1 MSNSVLSIR
10 IGKKYVKICELQ
22 YASNNKSVYVNRI
35 LKAKIPEGVVEDGFI
50 MDFFAAETFFNSIIK
65 ENKMTATDAIFSISS
80 GKIATK
86 EITTP
91 IMKEKQLVEMIHAN
105 ASEYFPIYLDD
116 YILAHNVLDKGNA
129 KKGINQMQ
137 VLVLA
142 APKDLID
149 DYFKL
154 AERLKINIKSIDYA
168 GNSAYQMIRRQ
179 IHAETSLVIQIQEE
193 TTTVNILKDN
203 ILKLQRTVPYG
214 KNLPIEALSE
224 KLKIDEDEAATLLET
239 ERHIHETFDGDPVT
253 ESIRPI
259 INNVLRIVDY
269 YNSRNTEDPVE
280 KAYLVGES
288 VSLLGVDF
296 LFANEFEVSV
306 NQLVKFNGVTLEKEN
321 EVLHRIVTKYV
332 GCLGAGIEP
341 VDFMPKD
348 KLDKARSANTFR
360 LLKLGVLASLVV
372 AIIACAIPVT
382 KLVIANAD
390 KDNVQKQIDNLK
402 SIEEIVNDYYKS
414 YDMYTDAKNF
424 KDMTDGNND
433 SLIEFIDTLEQKM
446 PSDISVKSISFN
458 EGQVSITCSTST
470 KDTVAKFI
478 EALENTSNVYDVFV
492 SAIAENKD
500 ADGVITTS
508 FTLTCQF
515 VRIADGVDIIQ
526 AILDLNLLNYDEL
539 LASTTG
545 EDARTIE
552 DVVNDLID
560 AFENPSVDDAEEE

>member
-203 ILKLQRTVPYG
+203 ILKLQRTIPYG
-214 KNLPIEALSE
+214 KNLPIEALCE

-552 DVVNDLID
+552 DIVNDLID

>member
-1 MSNSVLSIR
+1 SNSLISIR

-203 ILKLQRTVPYG
+203 ILKLQRTIPYG
-214 KNLPIEALSE
+214 KNLPIEALCE

-552 DVVNDLID
+552 DIVNDLID

>member
-1 MSNSVLSIR
+1 MSSSVLSIR

-22 YASNNKSVYVNRI
+22 YSSNNKSVYVNRI

-91 IMKEKQLVEMIHAN
+91 IMKEKQLVEMINAN

-129 KKGINQMQ
+129 KKGVNQMQ

-154 AERLKINIKSIDYA
+154 AERLKLNIKSIDYA

-203 ILKLQRTVPYG
+203 ILKLQRTIPYG

-224 KLKIDEDEAATLLET
+224 KLQIDEDEAATLLET
-239 ERHIHETFDGDPVT
+239 ERHIHETFDGDTVT

-259 INNVLRIVDY
+259 INNVLRVVDY

-280 KAYLVGES
+280 RAYLVGES

-348 KLDKARSANTFR
+348 KLDKARSANAFR
-360 LLKLGVLASLVV
+360 YLKLAVLGVAVLAVGVCAVFVTRLVV
-372 AIIACAIPVT
+372 AKAE
-382 KLVIANAD
+382 
-390 KDNVQKQIDNLK
+390 KDNVQTEINNLK
-402 SIEEIVNDYYKS
+402 SIEDIVNNYYKS
-414 YDMYTDAKNF
+414 YDMYMDAKNF
-424 KDMTDGNND
+424 KDLTDGNND
-433 SLIEFIDTLEQKM
+433 SLIEFIDTLEKKM
-446 PSDISVKSISFN
+446 PSDISIKSITFN
-458 EGQVSITCSTST
+458 DGQVNINCQTST
-470 KDTVAKFI
+470 KETVAKFI
-478 EALENTSNVYDVFV
+478 EALENTPNVYNVFV
-492 SAIAENKD
+492 DGITENKD
-500 ADGVITTS
+500 ADDVITGTFS
-508 FTLTCQF
+508 ITCQF
-515 VRIADGVDIIQ
+515 LKTPDGIDITGLV
-526 AILDLNLLNYDEL
+526 LDLGLLNYDEL
-539 LASTTG
+539 LALTTG
-545 EDARTIE
+545 EEAMTIE
-552 DVVNDLID
+552 ELID
-560 AFENPSVDDAEEE
+560 YMVNEYNNPSTDEQEEE

>member
-22 YASNNKSVYVNRI
+22 YTSNNKSVYVNRI

-86 EITTP
+86 EIAAP

-203 ILKLQRTVPYG
+203 ILKLQRTIPYG
-214 KNLPIEALSE
+214 KNLPIEALCE

-348 KLDKARSANTFR
+348 KLDKARSANTFK
-360 LLKLGVLASLVV
+360 LLKLGVVVSLAAAV
-372 AIIACAIPVT
+372 IACAIPVT

-433 SLIEFIDTLEQKM
+433 SLIGFIDTLEQKM

-478 EALENTSNVYDVFV
+478 EALENTSNVYNVFV

-508 FTLTCQF
+508 FSLTCQF
-515 VRIADGVDIIQ
+515 VRTADAVDIIQ
-526 AILDLNLLNYDEL
+526 AILDLNMLNYDEL
-539 LASTTG
+539 LAATTG